1 MADDI
6 TLLTK
11 SPEEVPDS
19 ALAPFVQVARH
30 IGDRRDGLPERIR
43 RAHRLLFLLRGS
55 RLIGVAAV
63 KKPALSY
70 RRRVFESAGVPER
83 MGEFPLEFGWLFM
96 LPDNRGGGHVH
107 RLIEGGREAAGDKG
121 LFSTLRSDAH
131 GLLRISRRYGSV
143 DLGTPYRSRD
153 GEHMLTLIG
162 APPLER

>member
-11 SPEEVPDS
+11 SPEEVPDA
-19 ALAPFVQVARH
+19 ALAPFVQAARH

-43 RAHRLLFLLRGS
+43 RAHRLLFLFGDS
-55 RLIGVAAV
+55 SLIGVAAV
-63 KKPALSY
+63 KKPAMSY
-70 RRRVFESAGVPER
+70 RRWVFESAGVPGR
-83 MGEFPLEFGWLFM
+83 MGEFPLEFGWLFV
-96 LPDNRGGGHVH
+96 LPGARGGSHVH
-107 RLIEGGREAAGDKG
+107 RLIDGGRVAAGDKG

-131 GLLRISRRYGSV
+131 GLLRISRRHGSV